1 MFILIGEILL
11 LSIDKNYNIEV
22 CSYGSAQ
29 LDLELVNIVKK
40 IFQDYQRNLYGGF
53 SIIVIYAIKDFFM
66 KIKNSLRSKI
76 RKI

>member
-22 CSYGSAQ
+22 CSYSSAQ